1 MSESSNNNTRNS
13 NHNTDKLRIQI
24 IAGFAV
30 LIPLVLIFTI
40 IFFNVRMSKAMKQQ
54 TADMMENINL
64 QIRQGTQNYL
74 DTIAGNA
81 HIALSDE
88 AVLSYD
94 PESDG
99 DEERESINS
108 KLLSYALYSDYK
120 DFGIVYQDGTY
131 VGKISAELLDAC
143 GEKFYAT
150 LDKAIIKCGNWTS
163 EIVPERAST
172 MYLERIGDS
181 AIAVVS
187 VPSEDLTDNLR
198 ETIFIDGMNTYVTD
212 KSLVV
217 ISSTDDLVANGS
229 YLKTNI
235 SRFVDR
241 VNQVTNIG
249 DNYVVSS
256 RKLDNGWFVIS
267 CVPSDDILNALK
279 TTNKHLIILSIVI
292 AILAT
297 GYVLFL
303 TQRIVNAVNQ
313 TVDRLDVKAQT
324 DLLTGLI
331 NKRSFEDIVERTLS
345 KPDPNSCYAMIFMDI
360 DNFKGVNDRCGHD
373 VGDLVLKS
381 FSHSIDTVFRETDI
395 KGRLGGDEFA
405 VLMKMTKED
414 KDMLISHINE
424 VCHRFTEALHRKANS
439 ARQSLPAV
447 TSSMG
452 AALWE
457 GAPEGFEELY
467 HKADTALYASKKN
480 GKDTWTIYGR
490 ETNRKETDEST
501 D

>member
-198 ETIFIDGMNTYVTD
+198 ETMFIDGMNTDVTD
-212 KSLVV
+212 ESLVV
-217 ISSTDDLVANGS
+217 I
-229 YLKTNI
+229 
-235 SRFVDR
+235 
-241 VNQVTNIG
+241 
-249 DNYVVSS
+249 
-256 RKLDNGWFVIS
+256 
-267 CVPSDDILNALK
+267 
-279 TTNKHLIILSIVI
+279 
-292 AILAT
+292 
-297 GYVLFL
+297 
-303 TQRIVNAVNQ
+303 
-313 TVDRLDVKAQT
+313 
-324 DLLTGLI
+324 
-331 NKRSFEDIVERTLS
+331 
-345 KPDPNSCYAMIFMDI
+345 
-360 DNFKGVNDRCGHD
+360 
-373 VGDLVLKS
+373 
-381 FSHSIDTVFRETDI
+381 
-395 KGRLGGDEFA
+395 
-405 VLMKMTKED
+405 
-414 KDMLISHINE
+414 
-424 VCHRFTEALHRKANS
+424 
-439 ARQSLPAV
+439 
-447 TSSMG
+447 
-452 AALWE
+452 
-457 GAPEGFEELY
+457 
-467 HKADTALYASKKN
+467 
-480 GKDTWTIYGR
+480 
-490 ETNRKETDEST
+490 
-501 D
+501 